1 MSRGRRMPRKNGD
14 KELDQLQRYKH
25 ENDKLKRE
33 NSRLR
38 KLIQRGQ
45 ADQALLHELVQ
56 QKNHEEELAITQKRE
71 ENQWRCW
78 DCSTGILKIHT
89 MPRRDG
95 VFYWRICSN
104 PDCKKHTKLQPYT
117 KDVKG
122 PHHENSDE

>member
-1 MSRGRRMPRKNGD
+1 MARRNGD
-14 KELDQLQRYKH
+14 KELDQLQKLKY
-25 ENDKLKRE
+25 ENQKLKRE

-45 ADQALLHELVQ
+45 ADQDLLHELVQ
-56 QKNHEEELAITQKRE
+56 QKNEEEELAQQQKIE

-78 DCSTGILKIHT
+78 TCSRGILKIHT

-122 PHHENSDE
+122 PHHESNDE